1 MNRRAFFTGMLDFP
15 ELTAMPRICGIDLDK
30 NEARFVVLDGHT
42 KSFELIVTDIA
53 RLVLVDPKSQSE
65 VRLFRKR
72 IQKFFDDNGIEIV
85 GIRER
90 LSKGRMK
97 GGTITFKLEGLIQTC
112 RQEVVLIPPA
122 TIRKALAAANIEF
135 SELPIAKFQ
144 HEAYG
149 AAYCLMATT
158 CQNPER

>member
-1 MNRRAFFTGMLDFP
+1 
-15 ELTAMPRICGIDLDK
+15 MPRICGIDLDK
-30 NEARFVVLDGHT
+30 NEARFVILDGHAG
-42 KSFELIVTDIA
+42 SFEVIPTNIN
-53 RLVLVDPKSQSE
+53 RLVLVDPKSQGE
-65 VRLFRKR
+65 VRGYQAA
-72 IQKFFDDNGIEIV
+72 IQKFFDDNGVEKI

-122 TIRKALAAANIEF
+122 TIRKAVSAANIEF
-135 SELPIAKFQ
+135 TELPIAKFQ

-149 AAYCLMATT
+149 AAYCLLR
-158 CQNPER
+158 QNREQ

>member
-1 MNRRAFFTGMLDFP
+1 
-15 ELTAMPRICGIDLDK
+15 MPKICGIDLDK
-30 NEARFVVLDGHT
+30 NEARFVVLDGQAAH
-42 KSFELIVTDIA
+42 FEIIPTEIS
-53 RLVLVDPKSQSE
+53 RLALTDPKSQNE
-65 VRLFRKR
+65 ARAFQTT
-72 IQKFFDDNGIEIV
+72 IQKFLDDNGIESV

-112 RQEVVLIPPA
+112 RQEVVLISPA
-122 TIRKALAAANIEF
+122 TIRKAISNANIEF

-149 AAYCLMATT
+149 AAYALMRTII
-158 CQNPER
+158 

>member
-1 MNRRAFFTGMLDFP
+1 
-15 ELTAMPRICGIDLDK
+15 MPIICGIDLDK
-30 NEARFVVLDGHT
+30 NEARFVVLDGHAQ
-42 KSFELIVTDIA
+42 SFELVSTDVA
-53 RLVLVDPKSQSE
+53 RLALADPKNQTE
-65 VRLFRKR
+65 VRRFHDRV
-72 IQKFFDDNGIEIV
+72 QAFFDDNGIELV

-97 GGTITFKLEGLIQTC
+97 GGTITFKLEGLVQTC

-122 TIRKALAAANIEF
+122 TIRKAISTANIEF

-149 AAYCLMATT
+149 VAYCLLGI
-158 CQNPER
+158 Q

>member
-1 MNRRAFFTGMLDFP
+1 
-15 ELTAMPRICGIDLDK
+15 MPRICGIDLDK
-30 NEARFVVLDGHT
+30 NEARFVVLGGHAG
-42 KSFELIVTDIA
+42 SFELIATDVV
-53 RLVLVDPKSQSE
+53 RLGLADPKSQSE
-65 VRLFRKR
+65 VRQFRT
-72 IQKFFDDNGIEIV
+72 QVQAFFDDNGIELV

-112 RQEVVLIPPA
+112 RQQVVLIPPA
-122 TIRKALAAANIEF
+122 TIRKAISTANIEF

-144 HEAYG
+144 HEAYA

-158 CQNPER
+158 

>member
-1 MNRRAFFTGMLDFP
+1 
-15 ELTAMPRICGIDLDK
+15 MPRICGIDLDK
-30 NEARFVVLDGHT
+30 NEARFVILDGHAG
-42 KSFELIVTDIA
+42 SFDLIATDVA
-53 RLVLVDPKSQSE
+53 RLGLADHKSQSE
-65 VRLFRKR
+65 VREFHRR
-72 IQKFFDDNGIEIV
+72 VQAFFDDNGIELV

-122 TIRKALAAANIEF
+122 TIRKAISTANIEF

-149 AAYCLMATT
+149 AAYCLILAAS
-158 CQNPER
+158 QNRER